1 MYDCLRDCL
10 RRGYTTEL
18 LPRGVQVK
26 PYRPLADSQYDAGLQ
41 RGFSCGRPFQAI
53 KFSGRHEDLVFRIV
67 TMHPQHVSVKIVGQ
81 NTTLSQRRFSVF
93 GPARGLDRRRNPE
106 KGSLSPSPIE
116 RQSDL
121 NRRML
126 RVVTQP
132 DIIFVLIFVLE
143 FETDRF
149 FTGELSHAR
158 IGVDT
163 MNEISRALGDRN
175 IDAYVVQACEAV
187 QMPCCEEKSDSFGAL
202 GDQCAITDEVSLKGF
217 KHKPHAR

>member
-18 LPRGVQVK
+18 LSRGVQVK
-26 PYRPLADSQYDAGLQ
+26 PDRSLADSQYDAGLQ

-81 NTTLSQRRFSVF
+81 NTALSQRRFSVF

-132 DIIFVLIFVLE
+132 DIIFVVK

-175 IDAYVVQACEAV
+175 IDAYVV
-187 QMPCCEEKSDSFGAL
+187 
-202 GDQCAITDEVSLKGF
+202 
-217 KHKPHAR
+217 